1 MASARGDRI
10 TPAPVSVTPAPV
22 SIAPAAA
29 PTTGVQPSTFN
40 VNQAAAGG
48 LQQAIQGTNSAMFG
62 QLQPASYMNPYTT
75 QVIQNT
81 EADIARQ
88 QLAATNQLASQAGA
102 AGAFGGSRHGVAQGV
117 MAGEFGRTSAD
128 MSARQ
133 REANYN
139 QALQNAM
146 TDRQQRLG
154 AAGQMG
160 DLGQQAFNTSQAIT
174 GQQQQQGLLQQGIQ
188 QALIDAARGQYA
200 GYTGSPTAAL
210 GAPLSALGVANQRT
224 GSTTTETGT
233 PGLFNYFQA
242 IAGMPM
248 FCWVAR
254 EVYGQD
260 DPKWL
265 QFREWVIGY
274 SPNWFY
280 KGYEKYGEKVAS
292 IVNKMPAL
300 KAIIRPFM
308 DAKRKAIGYK

>member
-10 TPAPVSVTPAPV
+10 TPAP
-22 SIAPAAA
+22 A
-29 PTTGVQPSTFN
+29 PTMGVQPSTFN
-40 VNQAAAGG
+40 VNNAAAGG

-88 QLAATNQLASQAGA
+88 QLAATNQLASQADA
-102 AGAFGGSRHGVAQGV
+102 ANAFGGSRHGVAQGI
-117 MAGEFGRTSAD
+117 MAGEFGQTSAD
-128 MSARQ
+128 MSALQ
-133 REANYN
+133 RKQNYD
-139 QALQNAM
+139 QALQSAM
-146 TDRQQRLG
+146 TDRQQRLA

-160 DLGQQAFNTSQAIT
+160 DLGQQAFNTSQEIT

-200 GYTGSPTAAL
+200 GYTGSPAAAL
-210 GAPLSALGVANQRT
+210 GAPLSALGVANQNT
-224 GSTTTETGT
+224 GKTTTETGT

-242 IAGMPM
+242 ISQMPR